1 MPPPPKLAELFSTA
15 GSPATPP
22 GAASSARPAVPSVTD
37 GELVARVLSG
47 DTDAYAVLVG
57 RHQQRL
63 LRYALRMLGN
73 APEAE
78 DAVQE
83 SFVRGYRSL
92 AKCKDP
98 ERFDAWLFQILVNR
112 CRTRAKVAKARAF
125 RFVREEPEGGPA
137 VPHPEAA
144 AAWREEIDRAVATL
158 PADQREAFLLKYVE
172 DLSYEEIS
180 GITGASL
187 SALKMRVKRACER
200 LKDLL
205 KDAYD
210 TR

>member
-1 MPPPPKLAELFSTA
+1 MGPPPRIIEWIATA
-15 GSPATPP
+15 GEADTP
-22 GAASSARPAVPSVTD
+22 RPADPPPNVPSVTD

-47 DTDAYAVLVG
+47 ATEDYALLVH

-63 LRYALRMLGN
+63 TRYALRMLGN
-73 APEAE
+73 AQEAE
-78 DAVQE
+78 DAVQD
-83 SFVRGYRSL
+83 SFVRAYRGL
-92 AKCKDP
+92 AKCEDP
-98 ERFDAWLFQILVNR
+98 DRFGPWIFQILANR
-112 CRTRAKVAKARAF
+112 CRTRAKATRAREL
-125 RFVREEPEGGPA
+125 RFVAEDPAAGPG

-144 AAWREEIDRAVATL
+144 AAWREEIDRALAAL
-158 PADQREAFLLKYVE
+158 PAEQREAFLLKYVE
-172 DLSYEEIS
+172 DLSYEEIT

-205 KDAYD
+205 KDAYE

>member
-1 MPPPPKLAELFSTA
+1 MAPPARIIEWIATA
-15 GSPATPP
+15 GESP
-22 GAASSARPAVPSVTD
+22 ARPAADPPPNVPSVTD

-47 DTDAYAVLVG
+47 ASEEYALLVD
-57 RHQQRL
+57 RHQRRL
-63 LRYALRMLGN
+63 SRYAFRMLGN
-73 APEAE
+73 AQEAE

-83 SFVRGYRSL
+83 SFLRAYRSL
-92 AKCKDP
+92 AKCEDP
-98 ERFDAWLFQILVNR
+98 DRFGPWIFQILANR
-112 CRTRAKVAKARAF
+112 CRTRAKAARAREL
-125 RFVREEPEGGPA
+125 RFVVENPAAEPG

-144 AAWREEIDRAVATL
+144 AAWREEIDRALAAL

-172 DLSYEEIS
+172 DLSYEEMT